1 MRKNDRLRDK
11 ILKENKQRRQF
22 CFQMW
27 ISNYLFPIQCVYM
40 WSQHKWPGE
49 GNAALLVDFIKTWVL
64 KFLEPQ
70 HTWEV
75 FSSASSHTERKQ
87 SLREMCGTQTSGG
100 GWCTGQFTIHRRKKR
115 KKEERK
121 EAKEKRERDVKR
133 QTGRQRRRQRERGET
148 PAVRDRP
155 ALTEGRQQGSHS
167 HSCHNLK

>member
-1 MRKNDRLRDK
+1 M
-11 ILKENKQRRQF
+11 ERRQ
-22 CFQMW
+22 
-27 ISNYLFPIQCVYM
+27 VEEV
-40 WSQHKWPGE
+40 G
-49 GNAALLVDFIKTWVL
+49 ALVNL
-64 KFLEPQ
+64 P
-70 HTWEV
+70 
-75 FSSASSHTERKQ
+75 
-87 SLREMCGTQTSGG
+87 
-100 GWCTGQFTIHRRKKR
+100 KR